1 MSLEPGPIDKRLSS
15 RANRAGE
22 RRERIL
28 SAARVLFT
36 QHGFHAS
43 GVARIASDSGVK
55 IGQLYRDF
63 ASKEDIVA
71 ALVEDDVLRFLDE
84 SALQHAVEAR
94 DFSLVHAWIERFMKE
109 ETADRSECSLFVE
122 TISEATRNDR
132 VADILRAIDARV
144 RDNILRALGFL
155 APGEHKAMRRHDL
168 ANFIMAI
175 GHGIWVRR
183 ISDPHVDQARLSG
196 YVAGLIDAELT
207 RIIATPD

>member
-1 MSLEPGPIDKRLSS
+1 MSLEPVPMGKLLST

-43 GVARIASDSGVK
+43 GVARIASDSGVR

-84 SALQHAVEAR
+84 SALHNAVEAR
-94 DFSLVHAWIERFMKE
+94 DFSLVHAWIERFMKDE
-109 ETADRSECSLFVE
+109 VADDSDCALFVE

-132 VADILRAIDARV
+132 VADILRAVDGRV

-155 APGEHKAMRRHDL
+155 APGEHKAIRRGDL

-175 GHGIWVRR
+175 GHGVWVRR
-183 ISDPHVDQARLSG
+183 ISDPGVDQRRLSG
-196 YVAGLIDAELT
+196 YVADLIDAELT
-207 RIIATPD
+207 RLIATRD